1 MSDHHDVI
9 YQKIEA
15 LVRPILESNAK
26 KFATQ
31 LNLTYAEALQEAR
44 YGLMLALRKYDY
56 NDSQGGIFNFF
67 KVAVRRH
74 FLKTWAV
81 QKTQQRRPHVKVTNE
96 DGKRV
101 SLPVPFVD
109 HDLVV
114 ISGDEAMHVKRRD
127 LGGTGDFMDT
137 FVAPPSAPDSKLI
150 STEAESTASALQRA
164 LANVLSERDRQVFEC
179 KYAPP
184 RGLLMLMLDDLADEP
199 TIPLIGRYL
208 GLSKNEV
215 DWALKR
221 IREAALALIG
231 RDFSDLADLSI
242 VRAYAERRP

>member
-1 MSDHHDVI
+1 MSDHHDAI
-9 YQKIEA
+9 YRKIEA
-15 LVRPILESNAK
+15 MVRPILESNAK
-26 KFATQ
+26 RFATQ
-31 LNLTYAEALQEAR
+31 LNMTYAEALQEAR

-56 NDSQGGIFNFF
+56 NDSKGGIFNFV
-67 KVAVRRH
+67 KIAVRRH
-74 FLKTWAV
+74 FLKIWAV
-81 QKTQQRRPHVKVTNE
+81 QKTQQRRPHVQVTTE

-114 ISGDEAMHVKRRD
+114 ISGGEAMHVKRRD
-127 LGGTGDFMDT
+127 LRGTGDFMDT

-150 STEAESTASALQRA
+150 STDAESTASAFQLA
-164 LANVLSERDRQVFEC
+164 LSNVLSERDRQVFEC
-179 KYAPP
+179 KCAPP
-184 RGLLMLMLDDLADEP
+184 RGLLMLMLDELAEEP

-221 IREAALALIG
+221 VREAALALIG

-242 VRAYAERRP
+242 VRAYVERRP